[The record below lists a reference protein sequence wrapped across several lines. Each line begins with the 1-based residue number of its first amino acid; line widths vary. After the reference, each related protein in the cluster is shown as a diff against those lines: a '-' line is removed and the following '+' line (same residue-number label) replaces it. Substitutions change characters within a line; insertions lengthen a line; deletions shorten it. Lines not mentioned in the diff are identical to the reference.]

1 MTPCDG
7 GRYSGFAGERNQR
20 GMKKH
25 RKRSTADSV
34 NSLIEMPGGATA
46 AFSFGDPE
54 PVQNARILDYLGVF
68 PAMGGEYYIPPVDL
82 SGLSAMRRA
91 NGHHGSCILF
101 RRNML
106 ANAYRGGG
114 LSVGDFR
121 KAATDLFTFGNIY
134 LQAGYNALRQMKSL
148 KHVPG
153 LNMRP
158 KTDNRTFRMLLP
170 NGQYTDF
177 QEGEIL
183 HIKEYDT
190 QQQIYGMPDWIGG
203 LQSALLNQD
212 ATLFRRKY
220 FVNGAHLGYI
230 LYTSDPKMNPGLVTA
245 LQEKVRQGKGVGN
258 FKSLHVH
265 IPNGTEKAFQI
276 IPIGDISQK
285 DEFLNIKN
293 VSANDVRIA
302 HRVPPLLMG
311 EAPQGNGNLG
321 DPEKIERV
329 YIRTEVQAVAQ
340 NFIDLNDILPPKLQ
354 FKFDFSAPDAGAAS
368 GSGV

>member
-1 MTPCDG
+1 MS
-7 GRYSGFAGERNQR
+7 RRN
-20 GMKKH
+20 
-25 RKRSTADSV
+25 KRTTVTAADKSFET
-34 NSLIEMPGGATA
+34 IAMPGGATA
-46 AFSFGDPE
+46 AFSFGEPE
-54 PVQNARILDYLGVF
+54 PVQNAKILDYLGVF

-82 SGLSAMRRA
+82 SGLSMMRRA

-106 ANAYRGGG
+106 ANAYKPGG
-114 LSVGDFR
+114 LTVGEFR
-121 KAATDLFTFGNIY
+121 MGATDLLTFGNCY
-134 LQAGYNALRQMKSL
+134 LKKFFNGLGKVTSL
-148 KHVPG
+148 GHVPA

-158 KTDNRTFRMLLP
+158 KTDNRTYRLLLP

-177 QEGEIL
+177 QEGEII

-321 DPEKIERV
+321 DPEKVERV
-329 YIRTEVQAVAQ
+329 YIRSEVRSMAQ
-340 NFIDLNDILPPKLQ
+340 NFIDVNDDLPAKLQ
-354 FKFDFSAPDAGAAS
+354 FKFDFSAPETVATQPGNNH
-368 GSGV
+368 